1 MNTHNS
7 NSTKQIVILGT
18 GGTIAGKAASRTD
31 NVGYTAAQVGVA
43 QLLAAIP
50 SLVGVNGSAQYA
62 GFDLVCEQV
71 AQVDSKDMSF
81 AVWQLLL
88 ARCAHWLAQ
97 PQVQGVVVTHGT
109 DTLEETAYFLQATLN
124 PSKPVVLACAMRPST
139 AIAPDGPQNL
149 LDALAVAAHAG
160 EPHAQGVVAV
170 CAGVIH
176 SAHDVQKVHTSRLD
190 AFSSGD
196 AGPVGTVAEGE
207 LTLYRNWPSNQPLA
221 GVNIAYSAIDN
232 IAKLSA
238 VPRVDIVYNH
248 SGSDGAIVDAL
259 LAQKDATPNQG
270 LRGIVVAATGN
281 GTISTDLEA
290 ALRRAQA
297 AGVVVWRS
305 TRCAFGQVI
314 GKSDAEF
321 ADASAASQGLTAIK
335 ARVALMLQ
343 LAAGS
348 AAV

>member
-1 MNTHNS
+1 MNTNNHN
-7 NSTKQIVILGT
+7 NITEAKQLIILGT
-18 GGTIAGKAASRTD
+18 GGTIAGRAANSND

-50 SLVGVNGSAQYA
+50 SLVGTDGAAQYA
-62 GFDLVCEQV
+62 GYELVCEQV
-71 AQVDSKDMSF
+71 AQVDSKDMNF
-81 AVWQLLL
+81 AVWQSLL
-88 ARCAHWLAQ
+88 ARCTHWLAQ
-97 PQVQGVVVTHGT
+97 SQVQGVVVTHGT
-109 DTLEETAYFLQATLN
+109 DTLEETAYFLQRTLN

-149 LDALAVAAHAG
+149 LDALAVASHSGAL
-160 EPHAQGVVAV
+160 GVVAV

-176 SAHDVQKVHTSRLD
+176 SAYDVQKVHTSRLD

-196 AGPVGTVAEGE
+196 AGPVGTVAEGQ
-207 LTLYRNWPSNQPLA
+207 LTLYRNWPSNKHLA
-221 GVNIAYSAIDN
+221 GVNVAYSAIEN
-232 IAKLSA
+232 IAKWTTL
-238 VPRVDIVYNH
+238 PRVEIVLNH
-248 SGSDGAIVDAL
+248 SGSDGTIVDAL
-259 LAQKDATPNQG
+259 LTQKAASPSKG

-297 AGVVVWRS
+297 AGVAVWRS

-321 ADASAASQGLTAIK
+321 ADASGVSQGLSAVK
-335 ARVALMLQ
+335 ARIALQLQ
-343 LAAGS
+343 LALS
-348 AAV
+348 Q